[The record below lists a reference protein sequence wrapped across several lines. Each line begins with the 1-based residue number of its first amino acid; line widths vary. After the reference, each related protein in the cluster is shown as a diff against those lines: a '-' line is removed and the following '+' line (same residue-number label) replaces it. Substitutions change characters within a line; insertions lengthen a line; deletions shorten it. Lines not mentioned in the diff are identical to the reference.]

1 MIDIKTVINNNTKTS
16 GSIMFLIGALSL
28 SFAVKLLGEAMFPP
42 YILKYMSEKIL
53 IMYIGL
59 IFILSFTS
67 YKLISKSYTMLTPFM
82 K

>member
-16 GSIMFLIGALSL
+16 GSIMFLMGALSL
-28 SFAVKLLGEAMFPP
+28 SFVVKLLVEAMFPP

-59 IFILSFTS
+59 IIILSFVS
-67 YKLISKSYTMLTPFM
+67 YKLISKSYIMLTPFM

>member
-16 GSIMFLIGALSL
+16 GSIMFLMGALSL
-28 SFAVKLLGEAMFPP
+28 SFVVKLFVEAMFPP

-59 IFILSFTS
+59 IIILSFVS
-67 YKLISKSYTMLTPFM
+67 YKLISKSYIMLTPFM